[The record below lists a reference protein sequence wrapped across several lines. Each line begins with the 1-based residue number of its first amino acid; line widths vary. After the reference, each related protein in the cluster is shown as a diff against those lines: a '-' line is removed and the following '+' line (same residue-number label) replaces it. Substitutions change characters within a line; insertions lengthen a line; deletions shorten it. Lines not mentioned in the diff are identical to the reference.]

1 MLNTFTA
8 VSKSEVTLGNEGKCS
23 RFSVITDVAGRCL
36 PAKLDRGLALVETMQ
51 QIGVPPSSC
60 GGRRITP
67 SQLKGNHST
76 KT

>member
-23 RFSVITDVAGRCL
+23 HFNVITDVAGSCL
-36 PAKLDRGLALVETMQ
+36 PAKLDQGLARVKAVQ
-51 QIGVPPSSC
+51 QTGIPPSSC
-60 GGRRITP
+60 GGGRITP
-67 SQLKGNHST
+67 NQFKGNHST